1 MSRTASS
8 WASASWASRLGRRRG
23 RSGRRSGRQLPG
35 YDFLDTASRAAAFSA
50 AGGVSGCVSTA
61 SAAASADSAAMAGEA
76 DGASAASCA
85 KAASAVS
92 APAISGAAGKGAAAS
107 VSAAGTNAWSSS
119 PNSTSRPW
127 RAAKAARSAA
137 LASSEENWS
146 VPFSMTVT
154 CESIR
159 SQIRPSLPISRNR
172 QAISRSTRAPLRTG
186 ASRCSSARLS
196 SASTADSSAAS
207 TELRM
212 AASASVRRSCA
223 AAAAA
228 TASAACCAE
237 RPSSAPLEA
246 CLPLKG
252 LFPLGG
258 EALLDPRHRIQHHAG
273 VGIAVALGVFGQ
285 EPAAPRSLHEGFGD
299 RRIVLL
305 ARQRGACRDRRKG
318 ECFVGHVKLFA
329 QISAHCDNETT
340 RYCPNRN

>member
-1 MSRTASS
+1 MGVGVLGGGVLDSGFLDSGQASS
-8 WASASWASRLGRRRG
+8 
-23 RSGRRSGRQLPG
+23 
-35 YDFLDTASRAAAFSA
+35 AAGISA

-61 SAAASADSAAMAGEA
+61 SARSDWWPAKRTVPRQLSVPKMFRPSPRPRPFRAWPGRAQPLRSREPGLTSGRRRRIPQAGPGGRQRPHAA
-76 DGASAASCA
+76 
-85 KAASAVS
+85 
-92 APAISGAAGKGAAAS
+92 P
-107 VSAAGTNAWSSS
+107 
-119 PNSTSRPW
+119 
-127 RAAKAARSAA
+127 A

-196 SASTADSSAAS
+196 SASTANSSAAS

-237 RPSSAPLEA
+237 RPSSALEA

-252 LFPLGG
+252 LFPLGV
-258 EALLDPRHRIQHHAG
+258 EVLLDPRHRVQHHAG

-299 RRIVLL
+299 RGIVLL
-305 ARQRGACRDRRKG
+305 ARQRGAC
-318 ECFVGHVKLFA
+318 
-329 QISAHCDNETT
+329 
-340 RYCPNRN
+340 